1 MSYNSKQ
8 KQQTHT
14 HPNKKKILLSFIGIT
29 SHKVLYTRRSCKTS
43 LLGRIKLI
51 YFHSMSF
58 RMKSIKRSSDG
69 PKDSILLVG
78 INKLIVC
85 PLTLEYNP

>member
-1 MSYNSKQ
+1 M
-8 KQQTHT
+8 
-14 HPNKKKILLSFIGIT
+14 HPNKKQIVLSFIGKT
-29 SHKVLYTRRSCKTS
+29 SHKVLNTRSSKTS
-43 LLGRIKLI
+43 LLGGIKLI
-51 YFHSMSF
+51 YFYSMSF
-58 RMKSIKRSSDG
+58 RMKSIKRSSNG